1 MKYKFKYAIASG
13 HEGTTKVAQIILDAG
28 GNAFDATVAAYLA
41 SFVTEPM
48 MASAG
53 AGGFI
58 NFSTALGEH
67 QILDFFCQTPASK
80 SGIVPNYTGI
90 NVDFGESS
98 ETFYCGPASMAVPG
112 AIAMIHYLHKHYCR
126 MPLRELIQ
134 PTLEILKSGISYSM
148 FQALDT
154 KLLANILQQSTRGKE
169 LFFNDGKTL
178 AEGELFSMSQY
189 ADFLESFIRE
199 DAIWFY
205 KGEIASSVDSYSR
218 ENGGYVRRSDFESY
232 KIKIR
237 EPYRFDM
244 MGRIVSAPDLP
255 SMGGRMMQIFTDHLG
270 DLVDKSLSQQHFSK
284 LRSAFAQVIPMYGRP
299 DLLDST
305 SAESNKI
312 AGGTSHF
319 NIVDRQGNAVSLS
332 TSIGEGSG
340 FFIPGTDMQ
349 MNNMLGEPG
358 LMPNGI
364 DTWKPDMRLNSMMT
378 PIIVTDANR
387 NLDFITGTG
396 GSTRIPF
403 SIAQVLINKYGFG
416 YDLEKSTIAPRV
428 FESVDKL
435 YVEQGFDID
444 RDSIEKDINIWQ
456 ENNLI
461 FGGVHSIDVANG
473 LAIGDSRREGSS
485 VVVF

>member
-1 MKYKFKYAIASG
+1 MKYGFQYAIASG
-13 HEGTTKVAQIILDAG
+13 HTMTTSVAQSILDAG

-58 NFSTALGEH
+58 NMLTAEGDNH
-67 QILDFFCQTPASK
+67 IVDFFCQTPVLK
-80 SGIVPNYTGI
+80 SGVTPNYSDI
-90 NVDFGESS
+90 IVDFGEST

-112 AIAMIHYLHKHYCR
+112 AMAMIHYLHKHYCR
-126 MPLRELIQ
+126 IPLLELIQ
-134 PTLEILKSGISYSM
+134 PTLELLKSGIQYSW

-154 KLLANILQQSTRGKE
+154 RLLSDILSQSSRGQE
-169 LFFNDGKTL
+169 LFFKEGKTL
-178 AEGELFSMSQY
+178 AEGELFSLPQY
-189 ADFLESFIRE
+189 VDFLESFARE
-199 DAIWFY
+199 DADWFY
-205 KGEIASSVDSYSR
+205 KGEIARSIDAYSR
-218 ENGGYVRRSDFESY
+218 ENGGYLRMADLESY
-232 KIKIR
+232 TIKIR
-237 EPYRFDM
+237 EPHYFEL
-244 MGRIVSAPDLP
+244 MGRTVSTPDLP
-255 SMGGRMMQIFTDHLG
+255 SMGGRMMQTFTDSVG
-270 DLVDKSLSQQHFSK
+270 DQTDEALSQQHFSR
-284 LRSAFAQVIPMYGRP
+284 LRSAFTQVIPMYGRP
-299 DLLDST
+299 DLLDPDSQD
-305 SAESNKI
+305 SNKI

-319 NIVDRQGNAVSLS
+319 NIVDKDGNAVALS

-358 LMPNGI
+358 LMPNGL

-378 PIIVTDANR
+378 PTIITDGDN
-387 NLDFITGTG
+387 NLDLILGTG

-403 SIAQVLINKYGFG
+403 SIAQVLINKYAFG
-416 YDLEKSTIAPRV
+416 LDLETSTQAPRV

-444 RDSIEKDINIWQ
+444 QSDIEKDINVWQ

-461 FGGVHSIDVANG
+461 FGGVHSIDVADG
-473 LAIGDSRREGSS
+473 VAIGDSRREGNS
-485 VVVF
+485 VVKF